1 MKSVILLLSCFVTML
16 VAQCNDSHPAAETET
31 SVADT
36 AHAYVRDSVVT
47 IDTLD
52 LRFYIPVN
60 GYAAIETTRPLKA
73 DSNVLFVCAAAFTRL
88 DNGKVDGLFIENGKI
103 IIREVNH
110 TLGGGIILH
119 PSDSNRAG
127 SIFGTDMGKRL
138 DAAFIDSLVRMRAS
152 FFQQIQMVRDGQA
165 LVFRKDMSRFQRR
178 AICFVHGRP
187 VVVET
192 LFPCTLQK
200 FADVLKAGGIQN
212 ALYVDMG
219 SWDEGWYRDHFLALH
234 TIGLMRNQTAKQ
246 SNWFVFRRLNS
257 SKVY

>member
-1 MKSVILLLSCFVTML
+1 MKSVLLLLSSFITL
-16 VAQCNDSHPAAETET
+16 LIAQCDAPESRAVAETAN
-31 SVADT
+31 ADT
-36 AHAYVRDSVVT
+36 AASYVRDSSVT

-60 GYAAIETTRPLKA
+60 AYAAIETTRPLKS
-73 DSNVLFVCAAAFTRL
+73 DSTVLFVCAAAFTRL
-88 DNGKVDGLFIENGKI
+88 DNGRIDGLFIRNGEVVV
-103 IIREVNH
+103 RGVNH

-127 SIFGTDMGKRL
+127 SIFGTDMGKQL
-138 DAAFIDSLVRMRAS
+138 DSSFIDSLVNMRAS

-165 LVFRKDMSRFQRR
+165 LVFRKDKSRFQRR
-178 AICFVHGRP
+178 AICFIKGRP

-200 FADVLKAGGIQN
+200 FADVLKSGGIQN

-219 SWDEGWYRDHFLALH
+219 SWDEGWYRDHFFKMH

-246 SNWFVFRRLNS
+246 SNWFVFRTNR
-257 SKVY
+257 